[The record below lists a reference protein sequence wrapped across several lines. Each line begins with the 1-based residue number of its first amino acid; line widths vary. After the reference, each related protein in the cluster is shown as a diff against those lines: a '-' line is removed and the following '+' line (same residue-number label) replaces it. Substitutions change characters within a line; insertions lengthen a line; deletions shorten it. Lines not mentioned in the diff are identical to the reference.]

1 MLDQL
6 IALVKQNGGEAVVQN
21 PAVPNEQNEQV
32 MAEASSTVAS
42 GLQNILAGGGLQ
54 NILNLFSGAGDNNQ
68 NNSNNSASSLL
79 QNPIVTMMV
88 GHLMKKLMSK
98 FNMSSNNASNVA
110 SSLIPNVLN
119 GLISKTQD
127 PNDNSIDLNSIIRSL
142 TGGNVQTANTGE
154 GGFDFRNLLDQ
165 FTQGGNGGGGFNI
178 QDIISQVTQGA
189 QQHQEQEVKQNSG
202 GGSGG
207 LMDMIKGFFN

>member
-6 IALVKQNGGEAVVQN
+6 IALVKQNAGESVVEN
-21 PAVPNEQNEQV
+21 PAVPNEHNEQV
-32 MAEASSTVAS
+32 MAEASNTVVS

-54 NILNLFSGAGDNNQ
+54 NILSLFSGNGDNNNQ
-68 NNSNNSASSLL
+68 KNSSSGLL
-79 QNPIVTMMV
+79 QNPIVSMMV
-88 GHLMKKLMSK
+88 GHFMKKLMGK
-98 FNMSSNNASNVA
+98 FNMSSSNASSVA

-127 PNDNSIDLNSIIRSL
+127 PNDHSIDLNSIISSL
-142 TGGNVQTANTGE
+142 TGGNVQTANAGGG
-154 GGFDFRNLLDQ
+154 GGFDFHSLLNQ
-165 FTQGGNGGGGFNI
+165 FTQGGNGGSGFNI

-189 QQHQEQEVKQNSG
+189 QQRQEQEVKQESG
-202 GGSGG
+202 GSGGG